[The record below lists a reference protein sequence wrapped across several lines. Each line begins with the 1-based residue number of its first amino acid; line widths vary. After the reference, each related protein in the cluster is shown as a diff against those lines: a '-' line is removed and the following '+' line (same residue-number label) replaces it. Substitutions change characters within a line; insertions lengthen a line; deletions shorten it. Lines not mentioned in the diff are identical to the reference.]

1 MQRSSQPVMTTMR
14 MRFILGTSLLLLF
27 SFCQTTLAGI
37 FQESGY
43 TQVFN
48 LAIQDGSPGYNV
60 NAIPYSLDISNT
72 IADGS
77 FSRIAYYMELDG
89 AYVWVSMDAFT
100 ADASEIGVPSRGPNG
115 NGNNVFQQTLANM
128 NVFSNKGG
136 IVTGTGI
143 GTGNIEFWSDNYT
156 TANSAAVP
164 GASGSTYDFGD
175 QHVSGDYS
183 SMQIHNY
190 GAAQTLFAYN
200 RFGFSTPQSDLGLGN
215 RPSSHPDW
223 TFAQNASSYSAKVVE
238 VWVGNATLVPEPSS
252 LVLGAIGALGL
263 FGYSRRRRQ
272 TSAAA

>member
-1 MQRSSQPVMTTMR
+1 
-14 MRFILGTSLLLLF
+14 MRFILGTSLLLSF
-27 SFCQTTLAGI
+27 QFCQTTLAGI

-48 LAIQDGSPGYNV
+48 LAIQDGEPGYNV

-89 AYVWVSMDAFT
+89 AYVWVSVDAFT

-128 NVFSNKGG
+128 NVFSNKGD

-143 GTGNIEFWSDNYT
+143 GTGNIEFWSYSYGM
-156 TANSAAVP
+156 ANSAAVP
-164 GASGSTYDFGD
+164 GASGDSFDFGD
-175 QHVSGDYS
+175 QHSGQKDYS

-200 RFGFSTPQSDLGLGN
+200 RFGRNGNGIADLGLGN
-215 RPSSHPDW
+215 GTSIHPDW
-223 TFAQNASSYSAKVVE
+223 TFAQNASSYSTKFVE
-238 VWVGNATLVPEPSS
+238 VWVGNATVVPEPSTFAMM
-252 LVLGAIGALGL
+252 GLGL
-263 FGYSRRRRQ
+263 VGLAGYSWRRKRK
-272 TSAAA
+272 SAAQDSTG

>member
-1 MQRSSQPVMTTMR
+1 

-143 GTGNIEFWSDNYT
+143 GTGNIEFWSYNYIPS
-156 TANSAAVP
+156 NSAAVP
-164 GASGSTYDFGD
+164 GASGNTYDFGD
-175 QHVSGDYS
+175 QPRDHSDYS

-190 GAAQTLFAYN
+190 GEAQTLFAYN
-200 RFGFSTPQSDLGLGN
+200 RFGNTAETDLGLGN
-215 RPSSHPDW
+215 SPTGNPDW
-223 TFAQNASSYSAKVVE
+223 TFEQNASSYSAKVVE
-238 VWVGNATLVPEPSS
+238 VWVGNATVVPEPSTFS
-252 LVLGAIGALGL
+252 MLAFCGIAMA
-263 FGYSRRRRQ
+263 GYSRLRRRRK
-272 TSAAA
+272 